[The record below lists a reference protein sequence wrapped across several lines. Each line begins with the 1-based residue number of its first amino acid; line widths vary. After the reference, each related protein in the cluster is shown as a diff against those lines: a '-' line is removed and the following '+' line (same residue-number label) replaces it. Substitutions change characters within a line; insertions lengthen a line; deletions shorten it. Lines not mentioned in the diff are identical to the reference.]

1 MVTLSPNAHL
11 TYKVKPTQTESAV
24 LFLSVCGWI
33 KCHKTSVDIQ
43 YLHSA
48 IENIAWITGPS
59 LLHEEKEFWEIVTMT
74 CQLNFFVIF
83 SVHPRC
89 TVP

>member
-24 LFLSVCGWI
+24 VFLSVCEWI
-33 KCHKTSVDIQ
+33 KCHKASVDIPLQ
-43 YLHSA
+43 SA

-59 LLHEEKEFWEIVTMT
+59 L
-74 CQLNFFVIF
+74 
-83 SVHPRC
+83 
-89 TVP
+89 

>member
-33 KCHKTSVDIQ
+33 KCHKTSVDIPAFRHRKHRMD
-43 YLHSA
+43 YWS
-48 IENIAWITGPS
+48 S
-59 LLHEEKEFWEIVTMT
+59 LLHEEKEF
-74 CQLNFFVIF
+74 
-83 SVHPRC
+83 
-89 TVP
+89 